1 MIPRMKI
8 INKYGI
14 NCIEL
19 FKEKCKLYI
28 TSIYKKNYFSDK
40 MPLCFTNI
48 SHFVTTY
55 GSELTIDPFLPIHFD
70 SKTTITGKYYI

>member
-1 MIPRMKI
+1 
-8 INKYGI
+8 
-14 NCIEL
+14 
-19 FKEKCKLYI
+19 
-28 TSIYKKNYFSDK
+28 